1 MLIGFTILLVLPPV
15 MFLILASLGLG
26 PLGYRTE
33 FMFSNYLSVLEDP
46 FFISSLINT
55 IVFAAFASSIATG
68 LGFILAFISMAID
81 TPLATR
87 LNSLMTAML
96 VLPSFLESMGW
107 TFLLSPRSG
116 LVNVIFS
123 RVIGSE
129 QPLFNIYSFT
139 GMVLAMGLNLTP
151 VSYFLI
157 SPAFSLI
164 DRTLVDMSRVYSG
177 GLLRTAYRI
186 YLPILLPS
194 VVSSYMYTFIICIEA
209 FDTPAIIGIPSGI
222 YVLTTTIYKKMVSDV
237 PPDYGGATAYA
248 IFLTGLASLAIWSY
262 RNIISRAERF
272 RALSGRSEVFTKLK
286 LGKKME
292 YFIRFFVLI
301 YLIIH
306 PFSIIGILAIASI
319 HTFWNPD
326 LLFQKIT
333 LENFILFV
341 SYPISGMAVINSLV
355 VAVLTTIF
363 TITMGF
369 AISYFCYRKPFKGSN
384 TLAVVASLPLAI
396 PPMVLAIGVFWTTLF
411 LNTAIYGTLWA
422 LIYAYSLRYI
432 PLVVRLISGPLLQ
445 ISNEIEEAARLYGG
459 FSRSLI
465 YIIIPL
471 MKVPLIYAAIY
482 VTVITLTNLSIAVL
496 LVTRDS
502 IVLSTVIYALWNT
515 GERLPAAAGGLM
527 YVATILSLTLIGRFL
542 VKADKLSISS

>member
-1 MLIGFTILLVLPPV
+1 MLIVSTILLVLPPV

-26 PLGYRTE
+26 PVGSQAGLTL
-33 FMFSNYLSVLEDP
+33 SNYFSVLEDP

-55 IVFAAFASSIATG
+55 IAIAAFASLIATG
-68 LGFILAFISMAID
+68 LGFVLAFISMVID
-81 TPLATR
+81 VPLATR
-87 LNSLMTAML
+87 LNSVMTGML
-96 VLPSFLESMGW
+96 ALPAFIESMGW

-116 LVNVIFS
+116 LINVTYS
-123 RVIGSE
+123 RLIGSE

-139 GMVLAMGLNLTP
+139 GLVLAMGLNLTP

-157 SPAFSLI
+157 SPAFSLV
-164 DRTLVDMSRVYSG
+164 DRTLVDMSRVYGG
-177 GLLRTAYRI
+177 GLLRTVYRI

-194 VVSSYMYTFIICIEA
+194 VISSYLYTFIISIEA

-222 YVLTTTIYKKMVSDV
+222 YVLTTSIYKKMVSDV

-248 IFLTGLASLAIWSY
+248 VFLTGLASLAVWSY
-262 RNIISRAERF
+262 RYIITRAERF
-272 RALSGRSEVFTKLK
+272 RALSGRSELFTKLK
-286 LGKKME
+286 LGKRMKYCIM
-292 YFIRFFVLI
+292 FFVLI

-306 PFSIIGILAIASI
+306 PFSVIGVLILAAI
-319 HTFWNPD
+319 HPFWNPD
-326 LLFQKIT
+326 ILLQKVT

-341 SYPISGMAVINSLV
+341 SYPISGAAVINSLFI
-355 VAVLTTIF
+355 AVITTIF
-363 TITMGF
+363 TIIMGF
-369 AISYFCYRKPFKGSN
+369 AISYFCYRRPFKGSN

-396 PPMVLAIGVFWTTLF
+396 PPIVLAIGVFWTTLF
-411 LNTAIYGTLWA
+411 LNIGIYGTLWA

-445 ISNEIEEAARLYGG
+445 IGNEIEEAARLYGG
-459 FSRSLI
+459 FFRGLV

-471 MKVPLIYAAIY
+471 MKVPLIFAATY
-482 VTVITLTNLSIAVL
+482 VTIIVLTNLSIAVL

-527 YVATILSLTLIGRFL
+527 YFAAILSLSLIGGRFL
-542 VKADKLSISS
+542 SKRIS